1 MSVSLDDLSAS
12 ELNAAIDDTNFPKTL
27 AKNGTSLDD
36 TDGEGKTKTSTNGF
50 QALKLAEKIATNG
63 SVAVTAVATPVEIP
77 WQRRTSTT
85 PGIHIQ
91 WNPMPCNF
99 KFFSQ

>member
-1 MSVSLDDLSAS
+1 MMSVSLDDLSAS

-27 AKNGTSLDD
+27 ASNGISSDNK
-36 TDGEGKTKTSTNGF
+36 DGEGKTKTISNGV
-50 QALKLAEKIATNG
+50 QALKLAEKNTTNG

-85 PGIHIQ
+85 PGIYHNSIE
-91 WNPMPCNF
+91 
-99 KFFSQ
+99 SD